1 MPHGPLFLCTLPHI
15 TYDHGPNVIVTA
27 PNSPQETHN
36 NYVKHF
42 EIGKC
47 HTTRKV
53 WSKVCN
59 AGTKKMCRNVQ
70 PGSPTKT
77 MQVGGVQSKVAKWVA
92 MAEKACRMA
101 AYTQTKIGT
110 AGTGHHWVATDFCFP
125 FQEKKE
131 LTKLKTN
138 PERNDLKPDFVLV
151 PPKLFFLYLET

>member
-1 MPHGPLFLCTLPHI
+1 
-15 TYDHGPNVIVTA
+15 
-27 PNSPQETHN
+27 
-36 NYVKHF
+36 
-42 EIGKC
+42 
-47 HTTRKV
+47 
-53 WSKVCN
+53 
-59 AGTKKMCRNVQ
+59 MCINVQ
-70 PGSPTKT
+70 PESPTKT

-101 AYTQTKIGT
+101 ASTQTKIGT

-151 PPKLFFLYLET
+151 PPKLFFFVLGNLKCICWKHETPQKYSNTSDLNVFLHAR